1 MRKELGKWLMDAALF
16 VTTVLVF
23 QVLQEAIAN
32 LAVAVLLGIATAA
45 ICLAAG
51 LWLLDDTKD
60 SAKDKDKDGGYK
72 GRSTAIRAGVRK
84 AKKARKARR
93 ARNASRRKSR

>member
-51 LWLLDDTKD
+51 LWLLDTKDNAKDTK
-60 SAKDKDKDGGYK
+60 GGTK
-72 GRSTAIRAGVRK
+72 GRSNALRAG
-84 AKKARKARR
+84 ARKARR
-93 ARNASRRKSR
+93 RRQKASRRGNR

>member
-45 ICLAAG
+45 LSLIH
-51 LWLLDDTKD
+51 
-60 SAKDKDKDGGYK
+60 
-72 GRSTAIRAGVRK
+72 I
-84 AKKARKARR
+84 
-93 ARNASRRKSR
+93 